1 MVVIEVVSTKFSLIS
16 RVLNFAILKKLIAKL
31 STPEIKWERRQF
43 FKSKKKQQNYVWKQ
57 LNTTQL
63 LCSKLLDFAA
73 IVIVNNSWWS
83 GDCRD
88 HIETRRNYMAT
99 AMFH

>member
-31 STPEIKWERRQF
+31 STEIKWDRRQF
-43 FKSKKKQQNYVWKQ
+43 FKSKKTQQNYVWKQ

-63 LCSKLLDFAA
+63 LYSKLLDFVA
-73 IVIVNNSWWS
+73 IVIVNNLWWS
-83 GDCRD
+83 GDGRD
-88 HIETRRNYMAT
+88 HIETRRNYMAAVT
-99 AMFH
+99 FH